1 MIRPCALRQAR
12 GPCAAGHPIHA
23 PRKQMID
30 ATKHTILL
38 MQGPWTPRNPRR
50 GQCGNGGI
58 TTKTYD
64 NIGLKA
70 ALQHQGR

>member
-1 MIRPCALRQAR
+1 MIRLCALRQAR
-12 GPCAAGHPIHA
+12 GPCATGHPIHA

-30 ATKHTILL
+30 ATKDAILL
-38 MQGPWTPRNPRR
+38 MQGPRTPRNPRR

-58 TTKTYD
+58 TAKAYD

-70 ALQHQGR
+70 PLQQQGR